1 MSLKAVITVMLI
13 CLVPL
18 TPVPGLGRSLGM
30 AFEGDIAAT
39 LSLPTSEE
47 ITSRNT
53 ESPFNYFSHLY
64 AKAFR
69 KTLDDKHFAV
79 AVYFSDLS
87 GGLLMTADGP
97 WLAAEA
103 EAQAKILARQALY
116 AAIQDTVNEVQ
127 ILHRVREYGRS
138 LTTAEVKM
146 REGELDFVGPSLTR
160 AGRGLE
166 EETDSGTQDFFRS
179 RLTVSAGLDLGLS
192 WRTTIGPVESRLT
205 YFLVGEDLLGATLSR
220 RLTDWSR
227 LDLTYRTGPDEQRA
241 LATMSFSLP

>member
-1 MSLKAVITVMLI
+1 MRPKAVITGLII
-13 CLVPL
+13 CLIAMP
-18 TPVPGLGRSLGM
+18 PVTGLGRSLGM

-47 ITSRNT
+47 ITSLNT

-64 AKAFR
+64 TKAFR
-69 KTLDDKHFAV
+69 KTLNDKHFAV
-79 AVYFSDLS
+79 AVYFSDPS
-87 GGLLMTADGP
+87 GGLLMTADDP

-146 REGELDFVGPSLTR
+146 KEGELDFAGPSLNR
-160 AGRGLE
+160 AGRNLDE
-166 EETDSGTQDFFRS
+166 DSGSEDFFRS
-179 RLTVSAGLDLGLS
+179 RLTVSAGVDLGLS

-220 RLTDWSR
+220 RLTGWSR

-241 LATMSFSLP
+241 LATMNFSLP

>member
-1 MSLKAVITVMLI
+1 MRPKAVITVLTI
-13 CLVPL
+13 CLIAMAPM
-18 TPVPGLGRSLGM
+18 TPWGGSLGM
-30 AFEGDIAAT
+30 AFEGDIAAG

-47 ITSRNT
+47 ILSRNT

-64 AKAFR
+64 TKAFR
-69 KTLDDKHFAV
+69 KTLNDKHFSV
-79 AVYFSDLS
+79 AIYFSDLS
-87 GGLLMTADGP
+87 GGLLMTADDP
-97 WLAAEA
+97 WLTEQT

-146 REGELDFVGPSLTR
+146 KEGEMDFAGPSLTR
-160 AGRGLE
+160 AARGSE
-166 EETDSGTQDFFRS
+166 EETDFGNQDFFRS
-179 RLTVSAGLDLGLS
+179 RLTVSGGVDLGLS
-192 WRTTIGPVESRLT
+192 WRTTLGPVESRLT
-205 YFLVGEDLLGATLSR
+205 YFLVGDDLLGATLSR

-241 LATMSFSLP
+241 LATLNFSLP